1 MHRVFNCGIGMA
13 IVVAAEHA
21 ERALKVLDAAGERAQ
36 RIGTV
41 VAQPAGEPATV
52 VG

>member
-13 IVVAAEHA
+13 IAVAAEHA
-21 ERALKVLDAAGERAQ
+21 DRAMNELRAAGETVS

-41 VAQPAGEPATV
+41 EAGPAGEPQAV
-52 VG
+52 IG